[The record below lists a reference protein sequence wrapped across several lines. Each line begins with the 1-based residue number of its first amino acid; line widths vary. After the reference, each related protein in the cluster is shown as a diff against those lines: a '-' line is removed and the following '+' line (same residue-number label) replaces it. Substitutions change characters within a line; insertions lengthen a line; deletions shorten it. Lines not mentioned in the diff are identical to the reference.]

1 MSDSGR
7 SRQSKNSYKV
17 QCVEVS
23 EIQRKELEKLIKI
36 GVYKELYK
44 KNVLTES
51 QLDQLIKESSAP

>member
-1 MSDSGR
+1 MPDYGR
-7 SRQSKNSYKV
+7 SRQSTNSNNE
-17 QCVEVS
+17 QSVEVS

-51 QLDQLIKESSAP
+51 QLDLLIKESSVL

>member
-1 MSDSGR
+1 MPDYGG
-7 SRQSKNSYKV
+7 SRQSTNSNNE
-17 QCVEVS
+17 QSVEVS

-51 QLDQLIKESSAP
+51 QLDLLIKESSVL

>member
-1 MSDSGR
+1 MPDSGR
-7 SRQSKNSYKV
+7 SRQSKNSYKE